1 MCCELPDVRG
11 RHVVLGV
18 TGGIAVYKS
27 CEIVSRLRKLGV
39 ETHVIMTKNAAQFV
53 QPLTFETLSN
63 HPVVT
68 DTFARPETWE
78 VEHIALAKRA
88 DVFAIAP
95 ATANIMAKMACGIAD
110 DMLSTTILATKAP
123 ILLAPAMNT
132 GMWTAAVTQQNVQTL
147 KARGVHFAG
156 PEAGF
161 LACGDTGAGRMSEPE
176 TIVRA
181 IASLL
186 CPKRDFAGLRVL
198 VTAGATRERLDP
210 VRYMTNDSSGKM
222 GFALAEAARNRGAQ
236 VTVIAGRTTAPV
248 PDGIDIRRV
257 ESTQDL
263 FDAVTTTAPD
273 MDVVIQAAAP
283 ADYRFAVTYP
293 QKHKKAHDGQPFV
306 VELVENP
313 DIAAAVGA
321 AKKPGQVLVGFAAET
336 ENLLQNARRKLES
349 KHLDLIVLIRTLPR
363 SSRRTARQSTR
374 CGRKSSSLR
383 ISSTRCL
390 TFASRKKHKKMDCS
404 QMRSSP
410 FPLHNR
416 CRQNPLFHPHGCA
429 LTGRGCNAQVVH
441 ERLHDGKTHAAAFL
455 FRVRGK
461 KRFHRLRNVG
471 DAASLVGDFNGQ
483 QRAVNACAQDN
494 RAARA
499 LVTVHDGVRDSF
511 GDGGLDVGNFADSRG
526 ELDGKGGNHDARE
539 GFVFGQGK
547 ESDFH
552 FVVMAHACAS

>member
-110 DMLSTTILATKAP
+110 DMLSTTVLATKAP

-181 IASLL
+181 IVSLL

-198 VTAGATRERLDP
+198 VTAGATRERLD
-210 VRYMTNDSSGKM
+210 
-222 GFALAEAARNRGAQ
+222 L
-236 VTVIAGRTTAPV
+236 
-248 PDGIDIRRV
+248 
-257 ESTQDL
+257 
-263 FDAVTTTAPD
+263 
-273 MDVVIQAAAP
+273 
-283 ADYRFAVTYP
+283 
-293 QKHKKAHDGQPFV
+293 
-306 VELVENP
+306 
-313 DIAAAVGA
+313 
-321 AKKPGQVLVGFAAET
+321 
-336 ENLLQNARRKLES
+336 
-349 KHLDLIVLIRTLPR
+349 
-363 SSRRTARQSTR
+363 
-374 CGRKSSSLR
+374 
-383 ISSTRCL
+383 
-390 TFASRKKHKKMDCS
+390 
-404 QMRSSP
+404 
-410 FPLHNR
+410 
-416 CRQNPLFHPHGCA
+416 CA
-429 LTGRGCNAQVVH
+429 T
-441 ERLHDGKTHAAAFL
+441 
-455 FRVRGK
+455 
-461 KRFHRLRNVG
+461 
-471 DAASLVGDFNGQ
+471 
-483 QRAVNACAQDN
+483 
-494 RAARA
+494 
-499 LVTVHDGVRDSF
+499 
-511 GDGGLDVGNFADSRG
+511 
-526 ELDGKGGNHDARE
+526 
-539 GFVFGQGK
+539 
-547 ESDFH
+547 
-552 FVVMAHACAS
+552 

>member
-1 MCCELPDVRG
+1 MDLNGKCVL
-11 RHVVLGV
+11 LGV
-18 TGGIAVYKS
+18 SGGIAAYKMANVAS
-27 CEIVSRLRKLGV
+27 ALRKLGADV
-39 ETHVIMTKNAAQFV
+39 EVIMTKNATQFIT
-53 QPLTFETLSN
+53 PLTFETLTG
-63 HPVVT
+63 HKCMV
-68 DTFARPETWE
+68 DTFDRDFKFE
-78 VEHIALAKRA
+78 VTHISLAKKA
-88 DVFAIAP
+88 DVILVAP
-95 ATANIMAKMACGIAD
+95 ATANVIAKMAHGIAD
-110 DMLSTTILATKAP
+110 DMLSTTVLATKAP

-181 IASLL
+181 IVSLL

-222 GFALAEAARNRGAQ
+222 GFALAEAAKNRGAQ
-236 VTVIAGRTTAPV
+236 VTVIAGSTTAPV

-263 FDAVTTTAPD
+263 FDAVTTTAHD

-321 AKKPGQVLVGFAAET
+321 AKRPGQVLVGFAAET

-349 KHLDLIVLIRTLPR
+349 KHLDLIVLNDVSQPGAGFNVDTNIATLITPDSQTEYPLRTKKQLAEDILDAVLDIRK
-363 SSRRTARQSTR
+363 Q
-374 CGRKSSSLR
+374 
-383 ISSTRCL
+383 
-390 TFASRKKHKKMDCS
+390 KK
-404 QMRSSP
+404 
-410 FPLHNR
+410 
-416 CRQNPLFHPHGCA
+416 A
-429 LTGRGCNAQVVH
+429 
-441 ERLHDGKTHAAAFL
+441 
-455 FRVRGK
+455 
-461 KRFHRLRNVG
+461 
-471 DAASLVGDFNGQ
+471 
-483 QRAVNACAQDN
+483 
-494 RAARA
+494 
-499 LVTVHDGVRDSF
+499 
-511 GDGGLDVGNFADSRG
+511 
-526 ELDGKGGNHDARE
+526 
-539 GFVFGQGK
+539 
-547 ESDFH
+547 
-552 FVVMAHACAS
+552 